1 MNQITIL
8 KNGEPF
14 AKTIPPFCEED
25 TLAVN
30 TLITHL
36 QSGRWSVSNGVLQ
49 IINPD
54 MSDDLLADTL
64 NFFGKVDRVQ
74 YVLAHLST
82 IKPLPSQDTWTFV
95 EEPFAS

>member
-1 MNQITIL
+1 MNQLTIL

-14 AKTIPPFCEED
+14 AKTLPPFYED
-25 TLAVN
+25 DGDNVR
-30 TLITHL
+30 LIIDRL
-36 QSGRWSVSNGVLQ
+36 QSGRWVVGNGVLQ

-64 NFFGKVDRVQ
+64 NFYGKVDQVQ

-82 IKPLPSQDTWTFV
+82 IEPSPSRD
-95 EEPFAS
+95 A